1 MTWHFQDV
9 PFKSR
14 VAWPMSHEYYFFS
27 SKLVS
32 SMLFKLLDYTIVLFP
47 VEVIKIS
54 YVFTSM
60 FCI

>member
-1 MTWHFQDV
+1 
-9 PFKSR
+9 
-14 VAWPMSHEYYFFS
+14 MSHEYYFFS

-32 SMLFKLLDYTIVLFP
+32 SMLLELLDYTIVLLL
-47 VEVIKIS
+47 VEVIKVS